1 MLSISTYTIWG
12 GVEVIEGELE
22 LPLYVTNIGVFNA
35 AGAAATAPC
44 LVKIVFMWLKSSF
57 TWFYKS

>member
-22 LPLYVTNIGVFNA
+22 LPLYVPFR
-35 AGAAATAPC
+35 
-44 LVKIVFMWLKSSF
+44 
-57 TWFYKS
+57 